1 MFFDKKSN
9 GYVNVFTKI
18 VAVFM
23 SAIIFCLLTGAVIDV
38 QTKRITLVLVDAF
51 ADSEKTRELT
61 TRQNLVGE
69 FLEENEIEIGEFDKV
84 SMLQEDELYD
94 EARIIVRKGR
104 KLTLN
109 IDGNIEIITTT
120 KKTIREAFE
129 EAGVSVNQADIVEPE
144 LDSQVVHGMEVNV
157 FRIAYNEITED
168 VEIPFTSK
176 EVSDSSLEKGK
187 TKIKTKGVNGLK
199 RIVYSVTTKDG
210 IETNRTILSENVVK
224 KPTEQVVAVGTKPK
238 STGGKKSVVTSAG
251 KTLKYSKKLTVTAT
265 AYTAAPG
272 KKTASGKVAQYGVIA
287 VDPKVIPLGTKL
299 YVESTDDG
307 KSWQYGYC
315 VAGDTGGAVKG
326 NKIDLYYG
334 SRNECLQFGRR
345 SAIVYVLE

>member
-1 MFFDKKSN
+1 MR
-9 GYVNVFTKI
+9 VFTKI

-38 QTKRITLVLVDAF
+38 QTKRVTLVMVDAF

-61 TRQNLVGE
+61 TRQDLVGE
-69 FLEENEIEIGEFDKV
+69 FLEENDVELGEFDKV
-84 SMLQEDELYD
+84 SMLLEDELYD

-129 EAGVSVNQADIVEPE
+129 EAGVSVNKADVVEPDIDGE
-144 LDSQVVHGMEVNV
+144 VIHDMEVNV
-157 FRIAYNEITED
+157 FRIAYNEVTED

-187 TKIKTKGVNGLK
+187 TKIKTKGSNGLK

-210 IETNRTILSENVVK
+210 IETSRVVLSEK
-224 KPTEQVVAVGTKPK
+224 KIREPVQQIVSVGTKAK
-238 STGGKKSVVTSAG
+238 ASGKKSVVTSAG
-251 KTLKYSKKLTVTAT
+251 KTLNYSKKLTVTAT
-265 AYTAAPG
+265 AYTAPQG
-272 KKTASGKVAQYGVIA
+272 KKTASGKLAQYGVIA
-287 VDPKVIPLGTKL
+287 VDPNVIPLGTKL

-326 NKIDLYYG
+326 NKIDLYFG
-334 SRNECLQFGRR
+334 TRNECLQFGRR
-345 SAIVYVLE
+345 SAIVYVLN